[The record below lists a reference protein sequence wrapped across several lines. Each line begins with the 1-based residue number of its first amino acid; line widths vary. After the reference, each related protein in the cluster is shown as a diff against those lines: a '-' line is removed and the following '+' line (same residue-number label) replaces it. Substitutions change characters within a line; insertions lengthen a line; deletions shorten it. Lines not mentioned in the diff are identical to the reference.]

1 MGMWSSVIFFS
12 QMKYKPST
20 LVEVIGTLWSQEIF
34 CPVSNMM
41 FGTQQACNKHLLNN
55 QLGLLG
61 KKVRGVGNFLS
72 YYISEGPNTRAVVK
86 ASSPQC
92 LCGLTS
98 EFPEL
103 VFSYSISIMRTS
115 QIVWYLFVIYLLVLF
130 GLFKRDSSDMG
141 INFKPLNYS
150 LKSNILKWG
159 KTEQETNFISSQ

>member
-1 MGMWSSVIFFS
+1 MFVTSLLCAKHHVWHRT
-12 QMKYKPST
+12 KY
-20 LVEVIGTLWSQEIF
+20 
-34 CPVSNMM
+34 
-41 FGTQQACNKHLLNN
+41 LLNN

-61 KKVRGVGNFLS
+61 KEVRGIGNFLS
-72 YYISEGPNTRAVVK
+72 YYISEGPNTRAVIK

-92 LCGLTS
+92 LCGLIS

-103 VFSYSISIMRTS
+103 VFSYSIVSIMRTS

-130 GLFKRDSSDMG
+130 ALFKRDSSDMG

-159 KTEQETNFISSQ
+159 KTEHETNFINS